1 MTKLTTV
8 KVSVET
14 RDELR
19 SIAARDGITFDAA
32 LRKLLRAERQRQ
44 MGADLAK
51 RQVSDDEQ
59 ACRTTRSLNATYGPS
74 LTGSRLSPRRA
85 STSGRSSSPRSAPS
99 SVTYLTSHS
108 SPGFA

>member
-1 MTKLTTV
+1 MISLTTV

-19 SIAARDGITFDAA
+19 LIAARDGITLDAA

-51 RQVSDDEQ
+51 RHVSDDD
-59 ACRTTRSLNATYGPS
+59 RSWIA
-74 LTGSRLSPRRA
+74 
-85 STSGRSSSPRSAPS
+85 SSSSAVS
-99 SVTYLTSHS
+99 RALR
-108 SPGFA
+108 